1 MISEFLG
8 KQNLSPEHPLHP
20 DIIEQRKLWEPLKK
34 ASFFLGYKDIE
45 AAVARVMRQT
55 SSKQSAEELERE
67 LRDWGR
73 TTTLRLYNGAFDETD
88 DYDAI
93 KREFF
98 PLVEMAAR
106 EGMLLEGGLKLDNKP
121 LFTADKKT
129 RRPAVFA
136 SDIELQ
142 EEASNF
148 VKGRGPE

>member
-1 MISEFLG
+1 MIKEFLG
-8 KQNLSPEHPLHP
+8 KQNLSPEHSLHP
-20 DIIEQRKLWEPLKK
+20 DQIERGNLWEPLKK

-45 AAVARVMRQT
+45 AAVARVMRRT

-106 EGMLLEGGLKLDNKP
+106 EGMFLEGRLKLENKP
-121 LFTADKKT
+121 LFTADKNT
-129 RRPAVFA
+129 GRPAVFA